1 MENAL
6 YLTINGIGILLILL
20 MLVNFGTRTIMS
32 RSIDDGMFTTMLYFN
47 LFLLITDSLMWI
59 LNGNPFLAAGVV
71 LRIDT
76 VLYYVLQ
83 PAICFVWFLYCEYKL
98 HGDTRKI
105 IRHLPWLAI
114 PATAAA
120 VLSVVS
126 LYRPVFFYIDRQNN
140 YGRADFF
147 FLCFALT
154 LFYIF
159 GVYIF
164 MLRMLIKDPKTPKRE
179 TIRFLYLY
187 PILPVVCAVIQ
198 WFFYG
203 LSIIWIGSAISLL
216 IIYINLQNTLITTD
230 ALTGLNNRRRFETY
244 IDNKLNAPIKR
255 PILFALMI
263 DIDKFRDINNR
274 FGHCAGDQAL
284 KNVAE
289 IIKASV
295 SRNDF
300 IARIGGEEF
309 TVIGERENAESVFET
324 MKAIKAETTRFNN
337 REIVPYK
344 LSMSI
349 GYAFNK
355 AGDRRTSDEIIKEA
369 DKRMYSEKERIDGEI
384 LY

>member
-1 MENAL
+1 
-6 YLTINGIGILLILL
+6 
-20 MLVNFGTRTIMS
+20 
-32 RSIDDGMFTTMLYFN
+32 
-47 LFLLITDSLMWI
+47 
-59 LNGNPFLAAGVV
+59 
-71 LRIDT
+71 
-76 VLYYVLQ
+76 
-83 PAICFVWFLYCEYKL
+83 
-98 HGDTRKI
+98 
-105 IRHLPWLAI
+105 
-114 PATAAA
+114 
-120 VLSVVS
+120 
-126 LYRPVFFYIDRQNN
+126 
-140 YGRADFF
+140 
-147 FLCFALT
+147 
-154 LFYIF
+154 
-159 GVYIF
+159 

-230 ALTGLNNRRRFETY
+230 VLTGLNNRRRFETY